1 MVFTKQNCKYMQRN
15 SFWDWC
21 KISHMK
27 CTLYN
32 SILFWNEMNFRFFC
46 HQDTNKRKKHHRFY
60 VTQHILC
67 IIFCRQ
73 ISFCYIKFSH
83 IPQTYTFMVRLW
95 KFHEEL
101 QRLYGNAGYGSA
113 LIALVIT
120 VGMSNLMFMLLLF
133 CSSIVH
139 LMHNG
144 VDRNVLCKTIKVCN
158 EVNWGHDSYDFQT
171 ASIIGLLY
179 CRRCHYLI
187 PVESYVSW

>member
-21 KISHMK
+21 KISDMK

-95 KFHEEL
+95 KFHGEL
-101 QRLYGNAGYGSA
+101 QRLWQRWLWQCLDSA
-113 LIALVIT
+113 CYNSGDVKFDVDAIAI
-120 VGMSNLMFMLLLF
+120 LLQHSPF
-133 CSSIVH
+133 DAQWR
-139 LMHNG
+139 G
-144 VDRNVLCKTIKVCN
+144 QKR
-158 EVNWGHDSYDFQT
+158 
-171 ASIIGLLY
+171 
-179 CRRCHYLI
+179 
-187 PVESYVSW
+187 PVQNQQRSAMK